1 MGALLLI
8 VTTSV
13 AAFGALGNG
22 LMCGV
27 MNLLDIT
34 LQGGLIS
41 LCAVLGSSMNLL
53 DITLQGGIT
62 SLCTVLGGSMNLLAI
77 TLNTVTPAAYLSLAV
92 GALLLCV
99 SAFVSASETA
109 FFSLSPSDKEML
121 ESSQQR
127 RDVCIRT
134 LLQQPQRLLAT
145 ILITNN
151 FVNIVITLAFAY
163 ATSAFFDFGGSEV
176 VEFLVETVI
185 ITFLLLLF
193 GEITPKVLASTNPLR
208 MARFTCMGLQ
218 VLSKVLYPFAL
229 ALMKSTS
236 IVEHRMEK
244 HSHGNISMEELS
256 QAVELTEVDT
266 EAEKDILE
274 GITKFG
280 TRQVSDIMHPRMD
293 IVDVDIKA
301 DYKQLLDI
309 IISSGY
315 SRIPVYAGTNDKIK
329 GVIYSKDMIPYLD
342 KPKTFRWQALIR
354 PVYIVPMSKHLDD
367 LLAEFQEHKVHL
379 AIVVDEYGGTAGLV
393 TLEDVLEEIVGE
405 ISDEYDEEEKQYT
418 QIDENTYLFEGKTL
432 LNDFYKI
439 TDTDEGAFD
448 RVSTEVETL
457 AGLVLELRGDF
468 PQQGEKISYENY
480 DFDVVAVDNRR
491 IKTIK
496 VTIHHEPKE

>member
-1 MGALLLI
+1 MGSLLFIALTILI
-8 VTTSV
+8 EYVPVS
-13 AAFGALGNG
+13 AYIALA
-22 LMCGV
+22 
-27 MNLLDIT
+27 
-34 LQGGLIS
+34 GG
-41 LCAVLGSSMNLL
+41 MF
-53 DITLQGGIT
+53 
-62 SLCTVLGGSMNLLAI
+62 
-77 TLNTVTPAAYLSLAV
+77 
-92 GALLLCV
+92 LLCI
-99 SAFVSASETA
+99 SAFVSSSETA
-109 FFSLSPSDKEML
+109 FFSLSPAEKEEL
-121 ESSQQR
+121 ENSNQK
-127 RDVCIRT
+127 RDLCIKS

-151 FVNIVITLAFAY
+151 FVNIVITLLFAY
-163 ATSAFFDFGGSEV
+163 VTSSFFNFGGSAL

-193 GEITPKVLASTNPLR
+193 GEITPKVYATTQPLSI
-208 MARFTCMGLQ
+208 ARFACRGLQ
-218 VLSKVLYPFAL
+218 FLNKILYPFAML
-229 ALMKSTS
+229 LVKSTS
-236 IVEHRMEK
+236 IVEHRLDK

-274 GITKFG
+274 GVTKFG
-280 TRQVSDIMHPRMD
+280 TRQVSDIMRSRMD

-301 DYKQLLDI
+301 DYKQLLSV

-315 SRIPVYAGTNDKIK
+315 SRIPVYAGTNDKIR

-342 KPKTFRWQALIR
+342 KPRNFRWQTLIR

-418 QIDENTYLFEGKTL
+418 RLEKNVYLFEGKTL

-439 TDTDEGAFD
+439 TNINEEQFSRITE
-448 RVSTEVETL
+448 EVETL
-457 AGLVLELRGDF
+457 AGLLLEIRGDF
-468 PQQGEKISYENY
+468 PKRGEKITYDNYEFEVMAI
-480 DFDVVAVDNRR
+480 DKRR

-496 VTIHHEPKE
+496 VTIHDEKKE

>member
-1 MGALLLI
+1 MGSLLFIALTILI
-8 VTTSV
+8 EHVPVS
-13 AAFGALGNG
+13 AYIALA
-22 LMCGV
+22 
-27 MNLLDIT
+27 
-34 LQGGLIS
+34 GG
-41 LCAVLGSSMNLL
+41 MF
-53 DITLQGGIT
+53 
-62 SLCTVLGGSMNLLAI
+62 
-77 TLNTVTPAAYLSLAV
+77 
-92 GALLLCV
+92 LLCI
-99 SAFVSASETA
+99 SAFVSSSETA
-109 FFSLSPSDKEML
+109 FFSLSPAEKEEL
-121 ESSQQR
+121 ENSNQR
-127 RDVCIRT
+127 RDLCIKS

-151 FVNIVITLAFAY
+151 FVNIVITLLFAY
-163 ATSAFFDFGGSEV
+163 VTSSFFNFGGSAL

-193 GEITPKVLASTNPLR
+193 GEITPKVYATTQPLSI
-208 MARFTCMGLQ
+208 ARFACRGLQ
-218 VLSKVLYPFAL
+218 FLNKILYPFAML
-229 ALMKSTS
+229 LVKSTS
-236 IVEHRMEK
+236 IVEHRLDK

-274 GITKFG
+274 GVTKFG
-280 TRQVSDIMHPRMD
+280 TRQVSDIMRSRMD

-301 DYKQLLDI
+301 DYKQLLSV

-315 SRIPVYAGTNDKIK
+315 SRIPVYAGTNDKIR

-342 KPKTFRWQALIR
+342 KPRNFRWQTLIR

-418 QIDENTYLFEGKTL
+418 RLEKNVYLFEGKTL

-439 TDTDEGAFD
+439 TNIDEEQFS
-448 RVSTEVETL
+448 RITEEVETL
-457 AGLVLELRGDF
+457 AGLLLEIRGDF
-468 PQQGEKISYENY
+468 PKRGEKITYDNYEFEVMAI
-480 DFDVVAVDNRR
+480 DKRR

-496 VTIHHEPKE
+496 VTIHDEKKE

>member
-1 MGALLLI
+1 MGSLLFIALTILI
-8 VTTSV
+8 EHVPVS
-13 AAFGALGNG
+13 AYIALA
-22 LMCGV
+22 
-27 MNLLDIT
+27 
-34 LQGGLIS
+34 GG
-41 LCAVLGSSMNLL
+41 M
-53 DITLQGGIT
+53 
-62 SLCTVLGGSMNLLAI
+62 
-77 TLNTVTPAAYLSLAV
+77 
-92 GALLLCV
+92 LLLCI
-99 SAFVSASETA
+99 SAFVSSSETA
-109 FFSLSPSDKEML
+109 FFSLSPAEKEEL
-121 ESSQQR
+121 ENSNQK
-127 RDVCIRT
+127 RDLCIKS

-151 FVNIVITLAFAY
+151 FVNIVITLLFAY
-163 ATSAFFDFGGSEV
+163 VTSSFFNFGGSAL

-193 GEITPKVLASTNPLR
+193 GEITPKVYATTQPLSI
-208 MARFTCMGLQ
+208 ARFACRGLQ
-218 VLSKVLYPFAL
+218 FLNKILYPFAML
-229 ALMKSTS
+229 LVKSTS
-236 IVEHRMEK
+236 IVEHRLDK

-274 GITKFG
+274 GVTKFG
-280 TRQVSDIMHPRMD
+280 TRQVSDIMRSRMD

-301 DYKQLLDI
+301 DYKQLLSV

-315 SRIPVYAGTNDKIK
+315 SRIPVYAGTNDKIR

-342 KPKTFRWQALIR
+342 KPRNFRWQTLIR

-418 QIDENTYLFEGKTL
+418 RLEKNVYLFEGKTL

-439 TDTDEGAFD
+439 TNIDEEQFS
-448 RVSTEVETL
+448 RITEEVETL
-457 AGLVLELRGDF
+457 AGLLLEIRGDF
-468 PQQGEKISYENY
+468 PKRGEKITYDNYEFEVMAI
-480 DFDVVAVDNRR
+480 DKRR

-496 VTIHHEPKE
+496 VTIHDEKKE

>member
-1 MGALLLI
+1 MGSLLFIALTILI
-8 VTTSV
+8 EHVPVS
-13 AAFGALGNG
+13 AYIALA
-22 LMCGV
+22 
-27 MNLLDIT
+27 
-34 LQGGLIS
+34 GG
-41 LCAVLGSSMNLL
+41 M
-53 DITLQGGIT
+53 
-62 SLCTVLGGSMNLLAI
+62 
-77 TLNTVTPAAYLSLAV
+77 
-92 GALLLCV
+92 LLLCI
-99 SAFVSASETA
+99 SAFVSSSETA
-109 FFSLSPSDKEML
+109 FFSLSPAEKEEL
-121 ESSQQR
+121 ENSNQK
-127 RDVCIRT
+127 RDLCIKS

-151 FVNIVITLAFAY
+151 FVNIVITLLFAY
-163 ATSAFFDFGGSEV
+163 VTSSFFNFGGSAL

-193 GEITPKVLASTNPLR
+193 GEITPKVYATTQPLSI
-208 MARFTCMGLQ
+208 ARFACRGLQ
-218 VLSKVLYPFAL
+218 FLNKILYPFAML
-229 ALMKSTS
+229 LVKSTS
-236 IVEHRMEK
+236 IVEHRLDK

-274 GITKFG
+274 GVTKFG
-280 TRQVSDIMHPRMD
+280 TRQVSDIMRSRMD

-301 DYKQLLDI
+301 DYKQLLSV

-315 SRIPVYAGTNDKIK
+315 SRIPVYAGTNDKIR

-342 KPKTFRWQALIR
+342 KPRNFRWQTLIR

-393 TLEDVLEEIVGE
+393 TLEDVLEEIVGD

-418 QIDENTYLFEGKTL
+418 RLEKNVYLFEGKTL

-439 TDTDEGAFD
+439 TNIDEEQFS
-448 RVSTEVETL
+448 RITEEVETL
-457 AGLVLELRGDF
+457 AGLLLEIRGDF
-468 PQQGEKISYENY
+468 PKRGEKITYDNYEFEVMAI
-480 DFDVVAVDNRR
+480 DKRR

-496 VTIHHEPKE
+496 VTIHDEKKE